1 MQKMTLI
8 KRMDFQFANQFQS
21 GIPAIYNSIIK
32 QYEGENTNH
41 HFLKL
46 VIIFQNFFSLL
57 QSFASLLLFVSA
69 INASPVSKPEAEAQG
84 YNRGPRPVPVPA
96 PLKVG
101 PAKPY
106 SFAYEVI
113 DPLGDANFGHRESS
127 DGVVTEGEYRV
138 VLPDG
143 RTQIVTYTASDAT
156 GYVADVRY
164 EGTINPDAFA
174 SVPVPVAV
182 PAPVVPVPE
191 PVPVVGLAPRGF
203 VKRNENTK
211 TDDFEA
217 SPKAEESKPA
227 QLPKKQYKKLQAP
240 HRHSP
245 RPKYYVPAQ
254 QPF

>member
-1 MQKMTLI
+1 MKV
-8 KRMDFQFANQFQS
+8 RN
-21 GIPAIYNSIIK
+21 
-32 QYEGENTNH
+32 
-41 HFLKL
+41 HFLKTCDYFFK
-46 VIIFQNFFSLL
+46 IISFL
-57 QSFASLLLFVSA
+57 QSFASILLLAST
-69 INASPVSKPEAEAQG
+69 ISASPVAYPVAEGKGYDTPRRPQYAPE
-84 YNRGPRPVPVPA
+84 PVPPPVPA
-96 PLKVG
+96 RLELGPVG

-106 SFAYEVI
+106 AFAYEVI

-227 QLPKKQYKKLQAP
+227 QLPKKQYKKVQAP